1 MSAELLNWIIRDI
14 DTWSIN
20 LWPLLGPM
28 RYLHNQCN
36 ILWNLPSRLHAIW
49 KGSHM
54 FWNNQLALSLS
65 IWGQLFLFI
74 STLRWLFPQIYQ
86 FSPGPVIFPLFPRSR
101 CLVHAALSMDYWQS
115 WGNKESISCKLGC
128 IDITKYRFH
137 SSTREIDDV
146 FSYTRVSISILRI
159 QMLILVPTR
168 FSICV
173 EFQDVTD
180 FGIIICFSSTIFRYL
195 WLR

>member
-14 DTWSIN
+14 DTRLIN
-20 LWPLLGPM
+20 LWPLFAPM

-54 FWNNQLALSLS
+54 FWNHQLALSLS

-101 CLVHAALSMDYWQS
+101 CLVHAALSMDYWLVADQGLPRQLLGLPRS
-115 WGNKESISCKLGC
+115 SKGLPRSTSLLPGPLGSCQVLLGPPW
-128 IDITKYRFH
+128 
-137 SSTREIDDV
+137 S
-146 FSYTRVSISILRI
+146 L
-159 QMLILVPTR
+159 
-168 FSICV
+168 
-173 EFQDVTD
+173 
-180 FGIIICFSSTIFRYL
+180 
-195 WLR
+195 